1 MSDTESDYDPDN
13 IGGSTSEESVHESEE
28 SSDSEDYSDEGDAAS
43 DESDAASGEEHGDQG
58 DAVPAVGGVWLPVLG
73 EDPGPAPIPFTAVPG
88 PKHLP
93 PPESKPI
100 DYANLFFPPALV
112 DKIVQETNLYARQWI
127 ETHQQHLRDHPRSMV
142 HQWIKQGEASPDEF
156 RAFLGL
162 LVNMGPN
169 RKNALRDYWM
179 TSRPSQRTPWFAE
192 HFSRDRF
199 FLWLKFL
206 HFNDN
211 AHLPDQGHPDHKLYK
226 LKPLIDHFQHV
237 FLRLYHPGRDIS
249 LDESLIGYK
258 GKTPHL
264 RQYMPNKHHVRFG
277 VKLWCVADPTNGYLS
292 TFEVYKGGHNPED
305 TTGPEGVTYHL
316 VMRLLETCRFLNL
329 GHHLGLDNFFTSPAL
344 FRDLYAQHTTAT
356 GTARSNRKGLPK
368 ACIKTKLRSQEV
380 CERRKGELLCV
391 SYQDRSRKV
400 TLLSTAASAG
410 YMNTHN
416 ARGQH
421 RRRPKIVVKY
431 NKSMGGV
438 DLCDSKL
445 YCYCGE
451 RRTMKWTNK
460 VAFGLFGRALL
471 NAYILYDLHSSDI
484 HKLTRKMFLV
494 DVLESLAGGY
504 YPPKVVRRR
513 RTQAQIE
520 ADRAQPQVFA
530 VPQPADPQPGPAD
543 PQPGPAGDAGHQL
556 RKLPGSNRRNCV
568 AGHDGR
574 KRSRFECPACDIG
587 LCPECFAQ
595 YHKKPR
601 V

>member
-112 DKIVQETNLYARQWI
+112 DKILQEANLYARQWI

-162 LVNMGPN
+162 LVNMGLN

-264 RQYMPNKHHVRFG
+264 RQYMPNKHHARFG

-305 TTGPEGVTYHL
+305 ATGPEGVTYHL

-356 GTARSNRKGLPK
+356 GTARCNRKGLPK

-421 RRRPKIVVKY
+421 RRRPKIVKY
-431 NKSMGGV
+431 NKSMGG
-438 DLCDSKL
+438 
-445 YCYCGE
+445 GG
-451 RRTMKWTNK
+451 
-460 VAFGLFGRALL
+460 GL
-471 NAYILYDLHSSDI
+471 
-484 HKLTRKMFLV
+484 V
-494 DVLESLAGGY
+494 
-504 YPPKVVRRR
+504 
-513 RTQAQIE
+513 
-520 ADRAQPQVFA
+520 
-530 VPQPADPQPGPAD
+530 
-543 PQPGPAGDAGHQL
+543 
-556 RKLPGSNRRNCV
+556 
-568 AGHDGR
+568 
-574 KRSRFECPACDIG
+574 
-587 LCPECFAQ
+587 
-595 YHKKPR
+595 
-601 V
+601 

>member
-1 MSDTESDYDPDN
+1 
-13 IGGSTSEESVHESEE
+13 
-28 SSDSEDYSDEGDAAS
+28 
-43 DESDAASGEEHGDQG
+43 
-58 DAVPAVGGVWLPVLG
+58 
-73 EDPGPAPIPFTAVPG
+73 
-88 PKHLP
+88 
-93 PPESKPI
+93 
-100 DYANLFFPPALV
+100 
-112 DKIVQETNLYARQWI
+112 
-127 ETHQQHLRDHPRSMV
+127 
-142 HQWIKQGEASPDEF
+142 
-156 RAFLGL
+156 
-162 LVNMGPN
+162 
-169 RKNALRDYWM
+169 
-179 TSRPSQRTPWFAE
+179 
-192 HFSRDRF
+192 
-199 FLWLKFL
+199 
-206 HFNDN
+206 
-211 AHLPDQGHPDHKLYK
+211 
-226 LKPLIDHFQHV
+226 
-237 FLRLYHPGRDIS
+237 
-249 LDESLIGYK
+249 
-258 GKTPHL
+258 
-264 RQYMPNKHHVRFG
+264 MPNKHHARFG

-305 TTGPEGVTYHL
+305 ATGPEGVTYHL

-356 GTARSNRKGLPK
+356 GTARSNRKRLPK

-451 RRTMKWTNK
+451 RRTIKWTNK
-460 VAFGLFGRALL
+460 VAFGLPWLEATTLQKLSAGGEPKRKSRLTGLNPKSSLFPSLQIPSQALL
-471 NAYILYDLHSSDI
+471 IPSQAL
-484 HKLTRKMFLV
+484 LV
-494 DVLESLAGGY
+494 MLAINSESCQEAREGTVLLVMMA
-504 YPPKVVRRR
+504 
-513 RTQAQIE
+513 
-520 ADRAQPQVFA
+520 
-530 VPQPADPQPGPAD
+530 
-543 PQPGPAGDAGHQL
+543 
-556 RKLPGSNRRNCV
+556 
-568 AGHDGR
+568 R

>member
-1 MSDTESDYDPDN
+1 
-13 IGGSTSEESVHESEE
+13 
-28 SSDSEDYSDEGDAAS
+28 
-43 DESDAASGEEHGDQG
+43 
-58 DAVPAVGGVWLPVLG
+58 
-73 EDPGPAPIPFTAVPG
+73 
-88 PKHLP
+88 
-93 PPESKPI
+93 
-100 DYANLFFPPALV
+100 
-112 DKIVQETNLYARQWI
+112 
-127 ETHQQHLRDHPRSMV
+127 
-142 HQWIKQGEASPDEF
+142 
-156 RAFLGL
+156 
-162 LVNMGPN
+162 
-169 RKNALRDYWM
+169 
-179 TSRPSQRTPWFAE
+179 
-192 HFSRDRF
+192 
-199 FLWLKFL
+199 
-206 HFNDN
+206 
-211 AHLPDQGHPDHKLYK
+211 
-226 LKPLIDHFQHV
+226 
-237 FLRLYHPGRDIS
+237 
-249 LDESLIGYK
+249 
-258 GKTPHL
+258 
-264 RQYMPNKHHVRFG
+264 
-277 VKLWCVADPTNGYLS
+277 
-292 TFEVYKGGHNPED
+292 
-305 TTGPEGVTYHL
+305 
-316 VMRLLETCRFLNL
+316 MRLLETCRFLNL

-471 NAYILYDLHSSDI
+471 NAYMLYDLHSSDI

-504 YPPKVVRRR
+504 YPPKVVCRR

-530 VPQPADPQPGPAD
+530 VPQPADPQPGPA
-543 PQPGPAGDAGHQL
+543 GDAGHQL
-556 RKLPGSNRRNCV
+556 RKLPGSKRRNCV

>member
-73 EDPGPAPIPFTAVPG
+73 EDPGPAPIPFTAAPG

-162 LVNMGPN
+162 LVNMGLN

-237 FLRLYHPGRDIS
+237 FLPTTPVVTFLLTKVLLGTKAKRPTCASICRTNTMPGLGSNCGVLLIPPMDIS
-249 LDESLIGYK
+249 APLKY
-258 GKTPHL
+258 T
-264 RQYMPNKHHVRFG
+264 R
-277 VKLWCVADPTNGYLS
+277 
-292 TFEVYKGGHNPED
+292 ED
-305 TTGPEGVTYHL
+305 TILKMQQGQKASPTISSCGCWKHAG
-316 VMRLLETCRFLNL
+316 TCIPR
-329 GHHLGLDNFFTSPAL
+329 A
-344 FRDLYAQHTTAT
+344 TTAT

-380 CERRKGELLCV
+380 CELLCV

-556 RKLPGSNRRNCV
+556 RKLPGSKRRNCV